1 VPGSVC
7 DEADGGV
14 GDADGL
20 GETRKKELVKSGMSL
35 GLRKEDDVF
44 VIESPYV
51 ALRDTCAEWLLIIQR
66 EFPDSM
72 TATWDKQ
79 NVASLLS
86 SAFAPNLAKPMTN
99 KSADAPTATIDVL
112 ITFDKSGVSSHL
124 NHISLYHGARHFIAS
139 LIHNRPGWGCP
150 VDLYTL
156 NTVSLARKYTSF
168 FDSIASLLVMAIRP
182 KQMGAHPSPLLFLS
196 GPGEVRVAQKA
207 MTTAHKSQMRW
218 FRWGWIGLSRY
229 MVVNDLRLE
238 KITGK

>member
-1 VPGSVC
+1 MVC
-7 DEADGGV
+7 DEADSV

-20 GETRKKELVKSGMSL
+20 GETRKKELVKSGILL
-35 GLRKEDDVF
+35 GLRQEDDVF

-51 ALRDTCAEWLLIIQR
+51 FQGGLPRIRADNLRH
-66 EFPDSM
+66 FPDSM

-79 NVASLLS
+79 AIASLLS
-86 SAFAPNLAKPMTN
+86 DAFAPNLAKPMKN
-99 KSADAPTATIDVL
+99 KSVDAPTATIDVL
-112 ITFDKSGVSSHL
+112 ITFDKSGVSSHQ

-156 NTVSLARKYTSF
+156 NTVSLVRKYTSF
-168 FDSIASLLVMAIRP
+168 FDSITSLLIMAFGE
-182 KQMGAHPSPLLFLS
+182 KQMKAHPSPLLFLS
-196 GPGEVRVAQKA
+196 GVGEVMTAQKA
-207 MTTAHKSQMRW
+207 MTAAHKSQMRW

-229 MVVNDLRLE
+229 MIVNDLKLE